1 MFSERFI
8 VKDMLFE
15 IESRV
20 NYMESLEEKKRMI
33 QDKQAEEAKLREQ
46 RIQDDILKKKEKDR
60 KRARKEFERR
70 LNDRREK

>member
-46 RIQDDILKKKEKDR
+46 RI
-60 KRARKEFERR
+60 
-70 LNDRREK
+70 